1 MGLKVNYEDLADRVG
16 ARLAPT
22 AWLVIDQARID
33 RFAEATEDHQWIH
46 VDPQA
51 AADGPFG
58 ATIAHGYLTLSL
70 VNRFLPDL
78 LMVVDASMGVNYG
91 CERVRFP
98 SPVRV
103 GSRIRGKGELV
114 SAEPAGGGLQVL
126 VRVTV
131 EIEGQDRPA
140 CVADTLSRFY
150 P

>member
-1 MGLKVNYEDLADRVG
+1 MNVSYGDLSGRVG
-16 ARLAPT
+16 ARLGPT

-33 RFAEATEDHQWIH
+33 RFAEATDDHQWIH

-70 VNRFLPDL
+70 VNRFMPDL
-78 LMVVDASMGVNYG
+78 LTVADASMGVNYG
-91 CERVRFP
+91 CEKVRFP

-103 GSRIRGKGELV
+103 GSRIRGTGELV
-114 SAEPAGGGLQVL
+114 SVEPAGGGLQVL

-131 EIEGQDRPA
+131 EIEGQERPA
-140 CVADTLSRFY
+140 CVADTLSRFF

>member
-1 MGLKVNYEDLADRVG
+1 MNVSYGDLSGRVG
-16 ARLAPT
+16 ARLGPT

-33 RFAEATEDHQWIH
+33 RFAEATDDHQWIH

-70 VNRFLPDL
+70 VNRFMPDL
-78 LMVVDASMGVNYG
+78 LTVADASMGVNYG
-91 CERVRFP
+91 CEKVRFP

-114 SAEPAGGGLQVL
+114 SVEPAGGGLQVL

-140 CVADTLSRFY
+140 CVADTLSRFF

>member
-1 MGLKVNYEDLADRVG
+1 MNVRYGDLAGRVG
-16 ARLAPT
+16 ARLGPT
-22 AWLVIDQARID
+22 EWLVIDQARID
-33 RFAEATEDHQWIH
+33 RFAEATDDHQWIH

-70 VNRFLPDL
+70 VNRFMPDL
-78 LMVVDASMGVNYG
+78 LTVADAAMGVNYG
-91 CERVRFP
+91 CEKVRFP

-103 GSRIRGKGELV
+103 GSRIRGTGELV
-114 SAEPAGGGLQVL
+114 SAEPAGDGLQVL

-131 EIEGQDRPA
+131 EIEGQQRPA
-140 CVADTLSRFY
+140 CVADTLSRFF

>member
-1 MGLKVNYEDLADRVG
+1 MNVNYGDLAGRVG
-16 ARLAPT
+16 ARLGPT

-33 RFAEATEDHQWIH
+33 RFAEATDDHQWIH

-70 VNRFLPDL
+70 VNRFMPDL
-78 LMVVDASMGVNYG
+78 LTVADASMGVNTG
-91 CERVRFP
+91 CEKVRFP

-114 SAEPAGGGLQVL
+114 SVEPAGGGLQVL

-131 EIEGQDRPA
+131 EIEGQERPA
-140 CVADTLSRFY
+140 CVADTLSRFF

>member
-1 MGLKVNYEDLADRVG
+1 MGLNLNYEDLADHVG
-16 ARLAPT
+16 ARLGPT
-22 AWLVIDQARID
+22 EWLAIDQARID
-33 RFAEATEDHQWIH
+33 RFAEATDDHQWIH

-70 VNRFLPDL
+70 VNRFMPDL
-78 LMVVDASMGVNYG
+78 LTVADAAMGVNYG
-91 CERVRFP
+91 CEKIRFP

-103 GSRIRGKGELV
+103 GSRIRGRGELV
-114 SAEPAGGGLQVL
+114 SARPAGDGLQVL
-126 VRVTV
+126 VRVTI
-131 EIEGQDRPA
+131 EIEGQQRPA

>member
-1 MGLKVNYEDLADRVG
+1 MNVRYGDLAGRVG
-16 ARLAPT
+16 ARLGPT
-22 AWLVIDQARID
+22 EWLVIDQARID
-33 RFAEATEDHQWIH
+33 RFAEATDDRQWIH
-46 VDPQA
+46 VDPVA
-51 AADGPFG
+51 AAEGPFG

-70 VNRFLPDL
+70 VNRFMPDL
-78 LMVVDASMGVNYG
+78 LTVTDASMGVNYG
-91 CERVRFP
+91 CEKVRFP